1 MSLLADLMPF
11 TGKLCGP
18 GWSLVTFPALGPRFA
33 RVRRNVP
40 PEFIGTQVPQSV
52 HVSDLAIH

>member
-18 GWSLVTFPALGPRFA
+18 GWSLVTFPALG
-33 RVRRNVP
+33 RNVP
-40 PEFIGTQVPQSV
+40 PEFIETQVPQSV